1 MRYARSA
8 AVAAW
13 LGFSVWS
20 SAVNAQAID
29 EKERSEVTLCNRSND
44 DVSAVVIHSDFYGDK
59 KLVLS
64 GWYDVSRGQC
74 RVLDSF
80 PRGPVYV
87 YAQQTSGSRTW
98 GGVAMY
104 ACLAK
109 RALEQTVFANQQCLR
124 GEERRGFFSK
134 GLAAAKETIPLE

>member
-1 MRYARSA
+1 MRYTRIA

-13 LGFSVWS
+13 LCSPTGSSV
-20 SAVNAQAID
+20 VNAQVVD
-29 EKERSEVTLCNRSND
+29 EKERAEVTLCNRSND
-44 DVSAVVIHSDFYGDK
+44 DISAVIIHSDFYGSK

-74 RVLDSF
+74 RILDSF

-87 YAQQTSGSRTW
+87 YGQQTSGSRTW
-98 GGVAMY
+98 GGHAMY

-109 RALEQTVFANQQCLR
+109 RALEQTVFPNEQCLR

-134 GLAAAKETIPLE
+134 GLASAKETIPLE